1 MNKNR
6 KKHYISIKS
15 FIIVTVSIIMLISS
29 LVTFKGI
36 IDLMNRNEINNLLDD
51 TERRAVRLANDLALY
66 KLDMKT
72 EDTSLDTDINESA
85 YFADGR
91 IMVISRNYQIIK
103 DTYVLKQSD
112 YIVSGDVMSVM
123 TGEVESIK
131 RIRGNYAEVI
141 LPIERDDTTL
151 GVIVSTASLSGLKNN
166 ISMISRQSILLMAL
180 ILAINICL
188 LTFIVKIA
196 IRRLDS
202 INRQIYHTSQGNL
215 HDKIEEKGFKETK
228 ALARNYNAVLEKLAT
243 VDSARQEFVSNVSH
257 ELKTPVTSMKVL
269 AESLLQNESATADD
283 YREFMADIVDEVDRE
298 TQIINDLLTLVRTD
312 RNSNAMNF
320 EDASINELLDGIIK
334 TVSPLA
340 KQRGIEINYE
350 SYRDVKAE
358 VDSVK
363 LSLAISNLVEN
374 AVKYNVDNGWIRVS
388 LNSDQRFFYIKVADS
403 GVGIP
408 DDSKDKVFERFYRVD
423 KARSRDTGG
432 TGLGLSITRN
442 IINAHQGVVR
452 LYSESGK
459 GTTFSVRIPLTQKIA
474 LDSLTDAAVDKEMFD
489 VAFDTEQLNEMTA
502 KEIKVK
508 EAKAKK
514 KAKET
519 LMIFLLA
526 GFMLTSQIFTACTAS
541 MPSTEEPT
549 QESISDT
556 AGTVQLYHVDDISVV
571 PDDER
576 YQLKQPDSI
585 SDSVEEIMNQLQ
597 LLNGLTFTG
606 YNIDKDGNIVLVL
619 MEEGL
624 TEEQLLLSKA
634 AIVKSVSGLGKTGD
648 TVITVVNAAGETID
662 STTYR
667 DNAFFYYDDAE
678 DSAVNKGEVILYLPN
693 DHGNRLR
700 KVMAYVTISS
710 DESASEAVMKQ
721 LIAYNV
727 LPAGTEVRSITVMN
741 GTATLDLSDEFLT
754 GDVTAGD
761 RIVIYSIVN
770 SLTSLPNVRGVLF
783 LVEGKNIENF
793 HEVVDLSIPL
803 EFSDE

>member
-1 MNKNR
+1 MSKNR

-15 FIIVTVSIIMLISS
+15 FIIISVSILMMITSF
-29 LVTFKGI
+29 VTFKGI
-36 IDLMNRNEINNLLDD
+36 IDLMNRNEIDTLLND
-51 TERRAVRLANDLALY
+51 TERRAVRLSNDLALY

-85 YFADGR
+85 YFSNGR
-91 IMVISRNYQIIK
+91 IMVISRDYQIIK
-103 DTYVLKQSD
+103 DTYVLKQGD

-123 TGEVESIK
+123 TGEVDSIK
-131 RIRGNYAEVI
+131 RIRGDYAEVI
-141 LPIERDDTTL
+141 LPITRDNTTL
-151 GVIVSTASLSGLKNN
+151 GVIVSTASLSGLKEN
-166 ISMISRQSILLMAL
+166 ISSISNQSILLMIIML
-180 ILAINICL
+180 IINIAIVI
-188 LTFIVKIA
+188 FIVKIA

-269 AESLLQNESATADD
+269 AESLLQNESATAED
-283 YREFMADIVDEVDRE
+283 YKDFMSDIVEEVDRE

-312 RNSNAMNF
+312 RQSNAMNF
-320 EDASINELLDGIIK
+320 AETSINDILDGIIK
-334 TVSPLA
+334 TVTPLA
-340 KQRGIEINYE
+340 KQRGIELNYE

-388 LNSDQRFFYIKVADS
+388 LNADQRFFYIKVADS

-459 GTTFSVRIPLTQKIA
+459 GTTFSVRIPLNQKIA

-489 VAFDTEQLNEMTA
+489 VAFDTEQLT
-502 KEIKVK
+502 EI
-508 EAKAKK
+508 KAKK
-514 KAKET
+514 KTKEVLT
-519 LMIFLLA
+519 VLLLA
-526 GFMLTSQIFTACTAS
+526 GFMLTSQVFTACTSKPAV
-541 MPSTEEPT
+541 TEEAS
-549 QESISDT
+549 QESITGT
-556 AGTVQLYHVDDISVV
+556 AGTVQLYHVEDMSVI
-571 PDDER
+571 PDSER

-585 SDSVEEIMNQLQ
+585 SDSIEEVMNQLE
-597 LLNGLTFTG
+597 LLGGLSFTG
-606 YNIDKDGNIVLVL
+606 YNIDKDGNIVLYL
-619 MEEGL
+619 AADGLSEEK
-624 TEEQLLLSKA
+624 LLLSKA
-634 AIVKSVSGLGKTGD
+634 AIVKSVSGLNKTGD
-648 TVITVVNAAGETID
+648 TVITIEDAAGNEID
-662 STTYR
+662 SEIYR

-678 DSAVNKGEVILYLPN
+678 DSAINKGEIILYLPN
-693 DHGNRLR
+693 EHGNRLR
-700 KVMAYVTISS
+700 KVTAYVTISS

-727 LPAGTEVRSITVMN
+727 LPSGTRIRSISVMN
-741 GTATLDLSDEFLT
+741 GTATLDLSGEFLT

-770 SLTSLPNVRGVLF
+770 SLTSLQNVRGVLF
-783 LVEGKNIENF
+783 LVNGKSIDNF
-793 HEVVDLSIPL
+793 HDVVDTSIPL

>member
-1 MNKNR
+1 MSKNR

-15 FIIVTVSIIMLISS
+15 FIIISVSILMMITSF
-29 LVTFKGI
+29 VTFKGI
-36 IDLMNRNEINNLLDD
+36 IDLMNRNEIDTLLND
-51 TERRAVRLANDLALY
+51 TERRAVRLSNDLALY

-85 YFADGR
+85 YFSNGR
-91 IMVISRNYQIIK
+91 IMVISRDYQIIK
-103 DTYVLKQSD
+103 DTYVLKQGD

-123 TGEVESIK
+123 TGEVDSIK
-131 RIRGNYAEVI
+131 RIRGDYAEVI
-141 LPIERDDTTL
+141 LPITRDNTTL
-151 GVIVSTASLSGLKNN
+151 GVIVSTASLSGLKEN
-166 ISMISRQSILLMAL
+166 ISSISNQSILLMIIML
-180 ILAINICL
+180 IINIAIVI
-188 LTFIVKIA
+188 FIVKIA

-257 ELKTPVTSMKVL
+257 ELKTPATSMKVL
-269 AESLLQNESATADD
+269 AESLLQNESATAED
-283 YREFMADIVDEVDRE
+283 YKDFMSDIVEEVDRE

-312 RNSNAMNF
+312 RQSNAMNF
-320 EDASINELLDGIIK
+320 AETSINDILDGIIK
-334 TVSPLA
+334 TVTPLA
-340 KQRGIEINYE
+340 KQRGIELNYE

-374 AVKYNVDNGWIRVS
+374 AVKYNVDNGWIRDS
-388 LNSDQRFFYIKVADS
+388 LNADQRFFYIKVADS

-459 GTTFSVRIPLTQKIA
+459 GTTFSVRIPLNQKIA

-489 VAFDTEQLNEMTA
+489 VAFDTEQLT
-502 KEIKVK
+502 EI
-508 EAKAKK
+508 KAKK
-514 KAKET
+514 KTKEVLT
-519 LMIFLLA
+519 VLLLA
-526 GFMLTSQIFTACTAS
+526 GFMLTSQVFTACTSKPAV
-541 MPSTEEPT
+541 TEEAS
-549 QESISDT
+549 QESITGT
-556 AGTVQLYHVDDISVV
+556 AGTVQLYHVEDMSVV
-571 PDDER
+571 PDSER

-585 SDSVEEIMNQLQ
+585 SDSIEEVMNQLE
-597 LLNGLTFTG
+597 LLGGLSFTG
-606 YNIDKDGNIVLVL
+606 YNIDKDGNIVLYL
-619 MEEGL
+619 AADGLSEEK
-624 TEEQLLLSKA
+624 LLLSKA
-634 AIVKSVSGLGKTGD
+634 AIVKSVSGLNKTGD
-648 TVITVVNAAGETID
+648 TVITIEDAAGNEID
-662 STTYR
+662 SEIYR

-678 DSAVNKGEVILYLPN
+678 DSAINKGEIILYLPN
-693 DHGNRLR
+693 EHGNRLR
-700 KVMAYVTISS
+700 KVTAYVTISS

-727 LPAGTEVRSITVMN
+727 LPSGTRIRSISVMN
-741 GTATLDLSDEFLT
+741 GTATLDLSGEFLT

-770 SLTSLPNVRGVLF
+770 SLTSLQNVRGVLF
-783 LVEGKNIENF
+783 LVNGKSIDNF
-793 HEVVDLSIPL
+793 HDVVDTSIPL

>member
-1 MNKNR
+1 MSKNR

-15 FIIVTVSIIMLISS
+15 FIIISVSIVMMLSS
-29 LVTFKGI
+29 FVTFRGI
-36 IDLMNRNEINNLLDD
+36 VDLMNRNEITALLND
-51 TERRAVRLANDLALY
+51 TERRAIRLSNDLALY

-85 YFADGR
+85 YFSNGR

-103 DTYVLKQSD
+103 DTYVLKQND

-131 RIRGNYAEVI
+131 RIRGDYAEVI
-141 LPIERDDTTL
+141 LPIKRDNTIL
-151 GVIVSTASLSGLKNN
+151 GVIVSTASLSGMKEN
-166 ISMISRQSILLMAL
+166 ITSISNQSILLMVIML
-180 ILAINICL
+180 FVNIAIVV
-188 LTFIVKIA
+188 FIVKIA

-269 AESLLQNESATADD
+269 AESLLQNEAATAED
-283 YREFMADIVDEVDRE
+283 YKDFMSDIVEEVDRE

-320 EDASINELLDGIIK
+320 AETSINDILDGIIK
-334 TVSPLA
+334 TVTPLA
-340 KQRGIEINYE
+340 KQRGIELNYE

-388 LNSDQRFFYIKVADS
+388 LNADQRFFYIKVADS

-459 GTTFSVRIPLTQKIA
+459 GTTFSVRIPLNQRIA

-489 VAFDTEQLNEMTA
+489 VAFDTEQLT
-502 KEIKVK
+502 EI
-508 EAKAKK
+508 KAKK
-514 KAKET
+514 KTKEVLT
-519 LMIFLLA
+519 VLLLA
-526 GFMLTSQIFTACTAS
+526 GFMLTSQVFTACTS
-541 MPSTEEPT
+541 SPSVTEEVS
-549 QESISDT
+549 QESITGT
-556 AGTVQLYHVDDISVV
+556 AGTVQLYHVEDDGVV
-571 PDDER
+571 PDSER

-585 SDSVEEIMNQLQ
+585 SDSIEEVMNQLV
-597 LLNGLTFTG
+597 LLNGLSFTG
-606 YNIDKDGNIVLVL
+606 YSIDKDGNIVLYL
-619 MEEGL
+619 MEDGL

-634 AIVKSVSGLGKTGD
+634 AIVKSVSGLNKTGD
-648 TVITVVNAAGETID
+648 TVITIDDAAGNEID
-662 STTYR
+662 SAIYR

-678 DSAVNKGEVILYLPN
+678 DSAINKGEIILYLPN
-693 DHGNRLR
+693 EHGNRLR
-700 KVMAYVTISS
+700 KVTAYVTISS

-727 LPAGTEVRSITVMN
+727 LPSGTEIRSISVMN
-741 GTATLDLSDEFLT
+741 GTATLDLSGEFLT

-770 SLTSLPNVRGVLF
+770 SLTSLQNVRGVLF
-783 LVEGKNIENF
+783 LVNGKSIDNF
-793 HEVVDLSIPL
+793 HDVVDTSIPL

>member
-1 MNKNR
+1 MSKNR

-15 FIIVTVSIIMLISS
+15 FIIISVSILMMITSF
-29 LVTFKGI
+29 VTFKGI
-36 IDLMNRNEINNLLDD
+36 IDLMNRNEIDTLLND
-51 TERRAVRLANDLALY
+51 TERRAVRLSNDLALY

-85 YFADGR
+85 YFSNGR
-91 IMVISRNYQIIK
+91 IMVISRDYQIIK
-103 DTYVLKQSD
+103 DTYVLKQGD

-123 TGEVESIK
+123 TGEVDSIK
-131 RIRGNYAEVI
+131 RIRGDYAEVI
-141 LPIERDDTTL
+141 LPITRDNTTL
-151 GVIVSTASLSGLKNN
+151 GVIVSTASLSGLKEN
-166 ISMISRQSILLMAL
+166 ISSISNQSILLMIIML
-180 ILAINICL
+180 IINIAIVI
-188 LTFIVKIA
+188 FIVKIA

-257 ELKTPVTSMKVL
+257 ELKTPATSMKVL
-269 AESLLQNESATADD
+269 AESLLQNESATAED
-283 YREFMADIVDEVDRE
+283 YKDFMSDIVEEVDRE

-312 RNSNAMNF
+312 RQSNAMNF
-320 EDASINELLDGIIK
+320 AETSINDILDGIIK
-334 TVSPLA
+334 TVTPLA
-340 KQRGIEINYE
+340 KQRGIELNYE

-388 LNSDQRFFYIKVADS
+388 LNADQRFFYIKVADS

-459 GTTFSVRIPLTQKIA
+459 GTTFSVRIPLNQKIA

-489 VAFDTEQLNEMTA
+489 VAFDTEQLT
-502 KEIKVK
+502 EI
-508 EAKAKK
+508 KAKK
-514 KAKET
+514 KTKEVLT
-519 LMIFLLA
+519 VLLLA
-526 GFMLTSQIFTACTAS
+526 GFMLTSQVFTACTSKPAV
-541 MPSTEEPT
+541 TEEAS
-549 QESISDT
+549 QESITGT
-556 AGTVQLYHVDDISVV
+556 AGTVQLYHVEDMSVV
-571 PDDER
+571 PDSER

-585 SDSVEEIMNQLQ
+585 SDSIEEVMNQLE
-597 LLNGLTFTG
+597 LLGGLSFTG
-606 YNIDKDGNIVLVL
+606 YNIDKDGNIVLYL
-619 MEEGL
+619 AADGLSEEK
-624 TEEQLLLSKA
+624 LLLSKA
-634 AIVKSVSGLGKTGD
+634 AIVKSVSGLNKTGD
-648 TVITVVNAAGETID
+648 TVITIEDAAGNEID
-662 STTYR
+662 SEIYR

-678 DSAVNKGEVILYLPN
+678 DSAINKGEIILYLPN
-693 DHGNRLR
+693 EHGNRLR
-700 KVMAYVTISS
+700 KVTAYVTISS

-727 LPAGTEVRSITVMN
+727 LPSGTRIRSISVMN
-741 GTATLDLSDEFLT
+741 GTATLDLSGEFLT

-770 SLTSLPNVRGVLF
+770 SLTSLQNVRGVLF
-783 LVEGKNIENF
+783 LVNGKSIDNF
-793 HEVVDLSIPL
+793 HDVVDTSIPL

>member
-1 MNKNR
+1 MSKNR

-15 FIIVTVSIIMLISS
+15 FIIISVSIVMMLSS
-29 LVTFKGI
+29 FVTFRGI
-36 IDLMNRNEINNLLDD
+36 VDLMNRNEITSLLND
-51 TERRAVRLANDLALY
+51 TERRAIRLSNDLALY

-85 YFADGR
+85 YFSNGR

-103 DTYVLKQSD
+103 DTYVLKQND

-131 RIRGNYAEVI
+131 RIRGDYAEVI
-141 LPIERDDTTL
+141 LPIKRDNTIL
-151 GVIVSTASLSGLKNN
+151 GVIVSTASLSGMKEN
-166 ISMISRQSILLMAL
+166 ITSISNQSILLMAIML
-180 ILAINICL
+180 LVNIAIVA
-188 LTFIVKIA
+188 FIVKIA

-269 AESLLQNESATADD
+269 AESLLQNEAATAED
-283 YREFMADIVDEVDRE
+283 YKDFMSDIVEEVDRE
-298 TQIINDLLTLVRTD
+298 TQIINDLLILVRTD

-320 EDASINELLDGIIK
+320 AETSINDILDGIIK
-334 TVSPLA
+334 TVTPLA
-340 KQRGIEINYE
+340 KQRGIELNYE

-388 LNSDQRFFYIKVADS
+388 LNADQRFFYIKVADS

-459 GTTFSVRIPLTQKIA
+459 GTTFSVRIPLNQRIA

-489 VAFDTEQLNEMTA
+489 VAFDTEQLT
-502 KEIKVK
+502 EI
-508 EAKAKK
+508 KAKK
-514 KAKET
+514 KTKEVLT
-519 LMIFLLA
+519 VLLLA
-526 GFMLTSQIFTACTAS
+526 GFMLTSQVFTACTS
-541 MPSTEEPT
+541 SPSVTEEVS
-549 QESISDT
+549 QESITGT
-556 AGTVQLYHVDDISVV
+556 AGTVQLYHVEDDGVV
-571 PDDER
+571 PDSER

-585 SDSVEEIMNQLQ
+585 SDSIEEVMNQLV
-597 LLNGLTFTG
+597 LLNGLSFTG
-606 YNIDKDGNIVLVL
+606 YSIDKDGNIVLYL
-619 MEEGL
+619 MEDGL

-634 AIVKSVSGLGKTGD
+634 AIVKSVSGLNKTGD
-648 TVITVVNAAGETID
+648 TVITIDDAAGNEID
-662 STTYR
+662 SAIYR

-678 DSAVNKGEVILYLPN
+678 DSAINKGEIILYLPN
-693 DHGNRLR
+693 EHGNRLR
-700 KVMAYVTISS
+700 KVTAYVTISS

-727 LPAGTEVRSITVMN
+727 LPSGTEIRSISVMN
-741 GTATLDLSDEFLT
+741 GTATLDLSGEFLT

-770 SLTSLPNVRGVLF
+770 SLTSLQNVRGVLF
-783 LVEGKNIENF
+783 LVNGKSIDNF
-793 HEVVDLSIPL
+793 HDVVDTSIPL

>member
-1 MNKNR
+1 MSKNR

-15 FIIVTVSIIMLISS
+15 FIIISVSIVMMLSS
-29 LVTFKGI
+29 FVTFRGI
-36 IDLMNRNEINNLLDD
+36 VDLMNRNEITALLND
-51 TERRAVRLANDLALY
+51 TERRAIRLSNDLALY

-85 YFADGR
+85 YFSNGR

-103 DTYVLKQSD
+103 DTYVLKQND

-131 RIRGNYAEVI
+131 RIRGDYAEVI
-141 LPIERDDTTL
+141 LPIKRDNTIL
-151 GVIVSTASLSGLKNN
+151 GVIVSTASLSGMKEN
-166 ISMISRQSILLMAL
+166 ITSISNQSILLMVIML
-180 ILAINICL
+180 LVNIAIVV
-188 LTFIVKIA
+188 FIVKIA

-269 AESLLQNESATADD
+269 AESLLQNEAATAED
-283 YREFMADIVDEVDRE
+283 YKDFMSDIVEEVDRE

-320 EDASINELLDGIIK
+320 AETSINDILDGIIK
-334 TVSPLA
+334 TVTPLA
-340 KQRGIEINYE
+340 KQRGIELNYE

-388 LNSDQRFFYIKVADS
+388 LNADQRFFYIKVADS

-459 GTTFSVRIPLTQKIA
+459 GTTFSVRIPLNQRIA

-489 VAFDTEQLNEMTA
+489 VAFDTEQLT
-502 KEIKVK
+502 EI
-508 EAKAKK
+508 KAKK
-514 KAKET
+514 KTKEVLT
-519 LMIFLLA
+519 VLLLA
-526 GFMLTSQIFTACTAS
+526 GFMLTSQVFTACTS
-541 MPSTEEPT
+541 SPSVTEEVS
-549 QESISDT
+549 QESITGT
-556 AGTVQLYHVDDISVV
+556 AGTVQLYHVEDDGVV
-571 PDDER
+571 PDSER

-585 SDSVEEIMNQLQ
+585 SDSIEEVMNQLV
-597 LLNGLTFTG
+597 LLNGLSFTG
-606 YNIDKDGNIVLVL
+606 YSIDKDGNIVLYL
-619 MEEGL
+619 MEDGL

-634 AIVKSVSGLGKTGD
+634 AIVKSVSGLNKTGD
-648 TVITVVNAAGETID
+648 TVITIDDAAGNEID
-662 STTYR
+662 SAIYR

-678 DSAVNKGEVILYLPN
+678 DSAINKGEIILYLPN
-693 DHGNRLR
+693 EHGNRLR
-700 KVMAYVTISS
+700 KVTAYVTISS

-727 LPAGTEVRSITVMN
+727 LPSGTEIRSISVMN
-741 GTATLDLSDEFLT
+741 GTATLDLSGEFLT

-770 SLTSLPNVRGVLF
+770 SLTSLQNVRGVLF
-783 LVEGKNIENF
+783 LVNGKSIDNF
-793 HEVVDLSIPL
+793 HDVVDTSIPL